1 MASFFD
7 FHTSRHHSVVVGEI
21 VTCINILLLQ
31 LSLFIFIFF
40 AKDVRVGVGGVS
52 VVRVPSSD

>member
-1 MASFFD
+1 M
-7 FHTSRHHSVVVGEI
+7 VVGEI